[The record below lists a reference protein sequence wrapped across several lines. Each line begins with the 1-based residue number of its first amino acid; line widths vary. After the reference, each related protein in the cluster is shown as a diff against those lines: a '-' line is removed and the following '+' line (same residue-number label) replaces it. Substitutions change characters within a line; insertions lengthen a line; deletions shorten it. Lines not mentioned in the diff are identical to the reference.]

1 MHSNPSEERLFREGG
16 NMGKSINKHG
26 GETMN
31 TATVFPKGI
40 DDALAQGM
48 KPKAKDA
55 KKVLREVS
63 KIANLAP
70 EEAKLVSLAVGIWNQ
85 PLPPNEWQ
93 RRLDTEV
100 VEPLAKLPRASRV
113 KVVRAMS
120 KALDLPISEVK
131 ELLIDYE
138 RRQNP
143 KEENEKTLW
152 EKVEPHPEPV
162 LLQQVLGDLCEYIG
176 LYVFIKPP
184 EAVDI
189 LALWV
194 VMTWVF
200 DRFDRLPILLVT
212 SPAPRSGK
220 TTLFELLLKVVN
232 RGLPNNS
239 ITPASMFRTIEK
251 YHPTLFI
258 DEADTLLRDNED
270 LTRIINSAH
279 DSESRVTRCDP
290 ITNEPRAYNCF
301 APVALAGNN
310 PVMAPAT
317 RDRCIEIKLKRKLR
331 DDHCEKARKR
341 QVEKHAKELLPH
353 IARAVQDI
361 APLLETVLANLTSDF
376 HFSELED
383 LDDRAYD
390 CVEPL
395 AIIAL
400 VADQQASGN
409 VAGGA
414 WFERA
419 VSAIKTVVA
428 NRTETDTKHIQLLR
442 DIKAVFDQTQQE
454 ALLSK
459 ELLTQ
464 LKQLDESPWDDL
476 SERTLAKMVKPFEV
490 KPKLIRFRDNAKV
503 GRGYERQS
511 FEDPWKRYL

>member
-1 MHSNPSEERLFREGG
+1 
-16 NMGKSINKHG
+16 
-26 GETMN
+26 
-31 TATVFPKGI
+31 
-40 DDALAQGM
+40 
-48 KPKAKDA
+48 
-55 KKVLREVS
+55 
-63 KIANLAP
+63 
-70 EEAKLVSLAVGIWNQ
+70 
-85 PLPPNEWQ
+85 
-93 RRLDTEV
+93 
-100 VEPLAKLPRASRV
+100 V

-131 ELLIDYE
+131 ELLNGYE

-143 KEENEKTLW
+143 KTENEETLW

-162 LLQQVLGDLCEYIG
+162 LLQQVLQDLCEYIG
-176 LYVFIKPP
+176 NYVVLEPYY
-184 EAVDI
+184 VDI

-220 TTLFELLLKVVN
+220 TTLFEILLKVVN
-232 RGLPNNS
+232 RGLPNNL

-290 ITNEPRAYNCF
+290 ITNEPRTYNCF

-331 DDHCEKARKR
+331 DDNSCGRARKR
-341 QVEKHAKELLPH
+341 QVKSHAKELLPY
-353 IARAVQDI
+353 IVRVVQDI

-400 VADQQASGN
+400 IADLQAYGRI
-409 VAGGA
+409 VKDG

-419 VSAIKTVVA
+419 VTAIKTVVE

-442 DIKAVFDQTQQE
+442 DIKTVFDQTQKK
-454 ALLSK
+454 ALPSK
-459 ELLTQ
+459 ELLAK

-476 SERTLAKMVKPFEV
+476 TERTLAKMLKPFEV
-490 KPKLIRFRDNAKV
+490 KPEVIRFPAKEA
-503 GRGYERQS
+503 RGYKRQS